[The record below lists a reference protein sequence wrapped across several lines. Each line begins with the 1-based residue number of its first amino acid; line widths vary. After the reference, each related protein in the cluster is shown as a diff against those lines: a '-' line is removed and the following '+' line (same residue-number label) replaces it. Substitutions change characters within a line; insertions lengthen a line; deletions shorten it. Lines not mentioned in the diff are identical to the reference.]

1 MLVLPVT
8 TSIDASLP
16 SALHQRSPVSSFHLP
31 LDYAKNIKFGS
42 DAWVL
47 VIHGVD
53 PLTDALTGK
62 WGQREEQWLLNR
74 DEEVSKQQKMGWPLK
89 S

>member
-1 MLVLPVT
+1 M
-8 TSIDASLP
+8 SWYH
-16 SALHQRSPVSSFHLP
+16 LH
-31 LDYAKNIKFGS
+31 LDYAKNIKFAS

-53 PLTDALTGK
+53 PLTDALADK

-74 DEEVSKQQKMGWPLK
+74 DEEVSKQQKMGWPLQ